1 MAIHTAI
8 HTAIHKGMMPKAE
21 EFVRREH
28 KILIDGRWLNAAS
41 GERIEVINPA
51 NGKVFTSLASAG
63 EADVEMAVKAA
74 SKALKSAEWSNMTP
88 VDRSKLLWKIADI
101 IDKNADELAE
111 IESLDNGKPYK
122 FARMNDVN
130 AVAESFRYY
139 AGWCTKICGKTM
151 KLSRPGPHHAYTI
164 FEPVGVVG
172 LIIPWNFPLMMAGWK
187 FAPALAAG
195 CTCVMKPSEETSL
208 SVLRLA
214 ELMMEAGLPNGVI
227 NIITGY
233 GDTVGNAMTVHK
245 DIKKIAF
252 TGSTRVGKEIVT
264 SALGNLKKVSLEL
277 GGKSPVII
285 MPDAA
290 MEAAIPGAAM
300 GIFFNSGQVCAA
312 GSRLYVHRQVYEQVV
327 EGICKKATQLKVG
340 PGYKEDT
347 ILGPLVNATQHKRV
361 SDYVRSGISQGAV
374 IATGGEHIGT
384 QGYFYQ
390 PTVITNTNEDMKIVK
405 EEIFGPVLAVNVFDD
420 IDEALKMANNSDYG
434 LTAKIWTNN
443 LTDAHYLINNLEAG
457 SVSVNGGGPPDNNM
471 PFGGYKQSGWG
482 QELGEEGLRLFLNQ
496 KSVEITL

>member
-1 MAIHTAI
+1 M
-8 HTAIHKGMMPKAE
+8 AIHKGMMAKAE

-28 KILIDGRWLNAAS
+28 KMLIDGHWVTAAS
-41 GERIEVINPA
+41 SDRIDVVNPA
-51 NGKVFTSLASAG
+51 NGKVFTSLSSG
-63 EADVEMAVKAA
+63 DKGDVDRAVDAA
-74 SKALKSAEWSNMTP
+74 TKALKSDKWGKITP
-88 VDRSKLLWKIADI
+88 IERSKLLWKVADI

-122 FARMNDVN
+122 FARMNDVS

-164 FEPVGVVG
+164 AEPVGVVG

-195 CTCVMKPSEETSL
+195 CTCIMKPSEETSL

-214 ELMMEAGLPNGVI
+214 ELMIEAGLPKGVI
-227 NIITGY
+227 NIVTGY
-233 GDTVGNAMTVHK
+233 GATVGKAMTEHK
-245 DIKKIAF
+245 GIKKIAF
-252 TGSTRVGKEIVT
+252 TGSTRVGKEIVN

-285 MPDAA
+285 MPDAK
-290 MEAAIPGAAM
+290 METAVPGAAM

-312 GSRLYVHRQVYEQVV
+312 GSRLYVHKKVYEQVV
-327 EGICKKATQLKVG
+327 EGICKMATQLKVG

-347 ILGPLVNATQHKRV
+347 ILGPLVSATQHKRV
-361 SDYVRSGISQGAV
+361 SDYVRSGIAEGAV
-374 IATGGEHIGT
+374 IATGGGHIGDE
-384 QGYFYQ
+384 GYFYQ
-390 PTVITNTNEDMKIVK
+390 PTVITNINENMKIVK
-405 EEIFGPVLAVNVFDD
+405 EEIFGPVLAVNIFDD
-420 IDEALKMANNSDYG
+420 IDEALRMANDSDYG
-434 LTAKIWTNN
+434 LTAKVWTDN
-443 LTDAHYLINNLEAG
+443 LSTAHYLVNNLDVG

-496 KSVEITL
+496 KSVEMTL